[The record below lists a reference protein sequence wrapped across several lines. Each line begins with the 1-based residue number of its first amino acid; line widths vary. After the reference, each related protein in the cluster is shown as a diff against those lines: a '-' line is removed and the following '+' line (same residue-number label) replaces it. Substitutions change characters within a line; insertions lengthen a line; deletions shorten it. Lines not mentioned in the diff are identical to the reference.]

1 MENITH
7 TFVAAALG
15 RSGLSRRAPLA
26 APALVVAANAADID
40 VFGWL
45 IGQNYLDFHR
55 GITHALA
62 GAAVLATAVASVFHV
77 VNLVRSRHAPARP
90 SFLRMWVVCLIGGM
104 THPGIDFLNDYG
116 IRPWM
121 PFDNTWRYGD
131 LLSIADPWIWIIL
144 GSALCIMSASRFGK
158 LAWGAFGC
166 LLFAVV
172 CLARNILFGGIWL
185 AALGAALGLM
195 YMVRRR
201 GMSPVRVS
209 LAALLL
215 YMAGLLAA
223 RESIAQAARAAGP
236 GLIQDRIERI
246 HILPGRPTASNPWTV
261 VIEAPQRFYI
271 ADVGLQDWTRNPP
284 AFASF
289 ERNLDNR
296 CFRESLSQEQMAVM
310 SRFARFPSVS
320 VETDGNV
327 CTVWLRDLRY
337 ARKNA
342 EGWGVARAVV
352 PVTQSPATPAR

>member
-7 TFVAAALG
+7 TFVGAALG
-15 RSGLSRRAPLA
+15 KSGLSRRVPLA
-26 APALVVAANAADID
+26 GPALLVAANAADID

-62 GAAVLATAVASVFHV
+62 GAAALSTAVASVFHI
-77 VNLVRSRHAPARP
+77 VNRIRSRDAPSRP
-90 SFLRMWVVCLIGGM
+90 SFLQMWVVCLVGGM

-121 PFDNTWRYGD
+121 PFDDTWRYGD

-144 GSALCIMSASRFGK
+144 GSALCILSTSQLGR
-158 LAWGAFGC
+158 LAWAAFGC
-166 LLFAVV
+166 LLLAVV
-172 CLARNILFGGIWL
+172 FLARNVLFGVIWL
-185 AALGAALGLM
+185 SVLGAALALAC
-195 YMVRRR
+195 VIRRR
-201 GMSPVRVS
+201 GVSPVRVS
-209 LAALLL
+209 LAVLAL
-215 YMAGLLAA
+215 YVAGLLAA
-223 RESIAQAARAAGP
+223 RESIAHAARAAAP
-236 GLIQDRIERI
+236 NLIQDRVERI
-246 HILPGRPTASNPWTV
+246 HILPGRPTAPLPWTV

-289 ERNLDNR
+289 ERNVDNR

-320 VETDGNV
+320 VEITGNV

-337 ARKNA
+337 ARRNA

-352 PVTQSPATPAR
+352 PVTKSPASPAP

>member
-7 TFVAAALG
+7 TFVGAALG
-15 RSGLSRRAPLA
+15 KSGLSRRAPLA
-26 APALVVAANAADID
+26 GPALLVAANVADID
-40 VFGWL
+40 AFGWL

-55 GITHALA
+55 GITHALI
-62 GAAVLATAVASVFHV
+62 GAAVLSTAVACVFHL
-77 VNLVRSRHAPARP
+77 VNRIRSRGTPSRP
-90 SFLRMWVVCLIGGM
+90 SFPAMLAVCLIGGM

-121 PFDNTWRYGD
+121 PFDATWRYGD

-144 GSALCIMSASRFGK
+144 GSALCILTTSRFRR

-172 CLARNILFGGIWL
+172 CLARNILFGVIWL
-185 AALGAALGLM
+185 SVLGVALALSHLI
-195 YMVRRR
+195 RRR
-201 GMSPVRVS
+201 GMSPVRAS
-209 LAALLL
+209 LAVLAL

-223 RESIAQAARAAGP
+223 RESIAHSARAAAP
-236 GLIQDRIERI
+236 GLIRDQVEKI
-246 HILPGRPTASNPWTV
+246 HVLPGRPTASLPWTV
-261 VIEAPQRFYI
+261 VVETPQRFYI
-271 ADVGLQDWTRNPP
+271 ADVGLQNWRRNPP

-289 ERNLDNR
+289 ERNLDNP

-320 VETDGNV
+320 VETTGNV

-337 ARKNA
+337 ARRNT

-352 PVTQSPATPAR
+352 TLPQSSAPPVP

>member
-1 MENITH
+1 VENIAH
-7 TFVAAALG
+7 TFVGAALG
-15 RSGLSRRAPLA
+15 KAGLSRRAPLA
-26 APALVVAANAADID
+26 GPALVVSANIADID

-55 GITHALA
+55 GITHALV
-62 GAAVLATAVASVFHV
+62 GAVALSTAAASVFHA
-77 VNLVRSRHAPARP
+77 VNRMRSRNAPCRP
-90 SFLRMWVVCLIGGM
+90 SFLAMWVVCLIGGM

-144 GSALCIMSASRFGK
+144 GSALCVLSTSRFGK
-158 LAWGAFGC
+158 VAWGAFGC
-166 LLFAVV
+166 LLLTVV
-172 CLARNILFGGIWL
+172 CLARSLVFGLIWL
-185 AALGAALGLM
+185 SGLGAALALA
-195 YMVRRR
+195 YLIRRH
-201 GMSPVRVS
+201 GISPVRVS
-209 LAALLL
+209 LAVLGL

-223 RESIAQAARAAGP
+223 RESIAYAARAAAP
-236 GLIQDRIERI
+236 GLIQDHVEKI
-246 HILPGRPTASNPWTV
+246 HVLPGRPTASLPWTV

-271 ADVGLQDWTRNPP
+271 ADVGLQDWTRTPP
-284 AFASF
+284 TFASF

-320 VETDGNV
+320 VETTGNV

-337 ARKNA
+337 ARRNA

-352 PVTQSPATPAR
+352 PLPQSPASPAP